1 MFLLFLFFPSIAPVL
16 QKNEAPIS
24 FFINLQ
30 NLYSIAEYSI
40 TKYSIAKYSITK
52 YSIADYSIAAY
63 SIDGYFST
71 DFLSLTHKYSV
82 LIFSIK
88 IIPLME
94 IRLKTG
100 KFRGSFRQF
109 RGETESPAPCPRT
122 LSLQSSHPHCA
133 LRLSTPPTAP

>member
-40 TKYSIAKYSITK
+40 TKYSIAEYSITK
-52 YSIADYSIAAY
+52 YSIAGYSIAEY

-100 KFRGSFRQF
+100 KFPGSFRQF
-109 RGETESPAPCPRT
+109 RGETESPAPSPRT

-133 LRLSTPPTAP
+133 LRLSALPKAP

>member
-40 TKYSIAKYSITK
+40 TKYSIAG
-52 YSIADYSIAAY
+52 YSIAGYSIAEY

-88 IIPLME
+88 IIPLMK

-100 KFRGSFRQF
+100 KFPGSFRQF
-109 RGETESPAPCPRT
+109 RGETESPAPSPRT
-122 LSLQSSHPHCA
+122 LSLQSSRPHCA
-133 LRLSTPPTAP
+133 LRLSALPKAP

>member
-40 TKYSIAKYSITK
+40 TKYSIAG
-52 YSIADYSIAAY
+52 YSIAAY

-100 KFRGSFRQF
+100 KFPGSFRQF
-109 RGETESPAPCPRT
+109 RGETESPAPSPRT
-122 LSLQSSHPHCA
+122 LSLQSSRPHCA
-133 LRLSTPPTAP
+133 LRLSALPKAP